1 MRIAVINAII
11 GHCDNRLRALQ
22 QRECTVHLISRQTM
36 GWLRTDYIV
45 SEGRDALG
53 IPRSIVL
60 LTAIK
65 VTNNLNCKS
74 KVNFASLYTCNTCNV
89 KNNVSVKK
97 IRGELHH
104 DFSRT
109 LIMQIYFAAKENV
122 KEVWIDVRCY
132 YNNIFKIQ
140 LWMTKVFF
148 SLQCCSWLKI
158 QIIGT
163 F

>member
-53 IPRSIVL
+53 IPWSIVL

-74 KVNFASLYTCNTCNV
+74 KANFASLCICNTCKV
-89 KNNVSVKK
+89 KDNVSVKK
-97 IRGELHH
+97 IQGELHH
-104 DFSRT
+104 NLSSIEVNYANLLMIKTKCMLLLITFSKYIREWLSFYFFFVIIMW
-109 LIMQIYFAAKENV
+109 LIKNPV
-122 KEVWIDVRCY
+122 
-132 YNNIFKIQ
+132 
-140 LWMTKVFF
+140 L
-148 SLQCCSWLKI
+148 
-158 QIIGT
+158 
-163 F
+163 